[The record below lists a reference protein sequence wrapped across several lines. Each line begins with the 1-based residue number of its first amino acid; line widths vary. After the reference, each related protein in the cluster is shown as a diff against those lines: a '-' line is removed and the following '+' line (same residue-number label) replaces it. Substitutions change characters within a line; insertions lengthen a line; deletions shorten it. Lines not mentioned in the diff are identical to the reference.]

1 MATGHSSGFVHCCH
15 GNTIYVILDN
25 EIFTVDTFLSQDQLS
40 AVEEES
46 NVITRSEVEAL
57 KQTIVDKD
65 REIAELSGELQTLQ
79 AQLQTVDK
87 YPSEEKEEEV
97 YRLMVETSELRA
109 KLVEVEGEKQ
119 EGERQLEAIHRQMEH
134 LQQLIAD
141 LREKK
146 SAASQV
152 DCCVQCVSSY

>member
-1 MATGHSSGFVHCCH
+1 MISERIGYSPS
-15 GNTIYVILDN
+15 
-25 EIFTVDTFLSQDQLS
+25 TFLSQDQLS

-46 NVITRSEVEAL
+46 NKIARSEVEAL
-57 KQTIVDKD
+57 KQTIADKD

-79 AQLQTVDK
+79 VQLQTVDK

-97 YRLMVETSELRA
+97 NRLMVENSELRVN
-109 KLVEVEGEKQ
+109 LVDVEGEKQ
-119 EGERQLEAIHRQMEH
+119 ERERQLEAIHRQMEH

-146 SAASQV
+146 SVASQV
-152 DCCVQCVSSY
+152 DRWVQCVELLNLYFLTTHFLIKSCVVVKT

>member
-1 MATGHSSGFVHCCH
+1 MVTRLVHYCH
-15 GNTIYVILDN
+15 VILDN
-25 EIFTVDTFLSQDQLS
+25 EMFTLDTFLSQDQLS

-46 NVITRSEVEAL
+46 NVIEGSEVEAL
-57 KQTIVDKD
+57 KQNIADKD

-79 AQLQTVDK
+79 VQLKTVDK
-87 YPSEEKEEEV
+87 YSSEEKEEEV
-97 YRLMVETSELRA
+97 HRLMVETSELRV
-109 KLVEVEGEKQ
+109 KLVEVEGEKWA
-119 EGERQLEAIHRQMEH
+119 GERQLEAVHRQKEH

-146 SAASQV
+146 SAASKV

>member
-1 MATGHSSGFVHCCH
+1 M
-15 GNTIYVILDN
+15 
-25 EIFTVDTFLSQDQLS
+25 DTFLSQDQLS
-40 AVEEES
+40 TVEEQS
-46 NVITRSEVEAL
+46 NVIAGSEVEAL
-57 KQTIVDKD
+57 KQTIADKD

-79 AQLQTVDK
+79 SQVMEADK

-97 YRLMVETSELRA
+97 NRLMVKTSELRA

-119 EGERQLEAIHRQMEH
+119 EGERQLEAIHRQKEH

-152 DCCVQCVSSY
+152 DCCVQCVWSYYICIFSLLIFSVNLVS

>member
-1 MATGHSSGFVHCCH
+1 M
-15 GNTIYVILDN
+15 
-25 EIFTVDTFLSQDQLS
+25 DTFLSQDQLS
-40 AVEEES
+40 SVEEES
-46 NVITRSEVEAL
+46 NKIAGSEVEAL
-57 KQTIVDKD
+57 KQAIADKD

-79 AQLQTVDK
+79 AQLQRVDK

-119 EGERQLEAIHRQMEH
+119 ERERQLEAVHQQMEH

-146 SAASQV
+146 SAASKV
-152 DCCVQCVSSY
+152 DCCVQCACVVLQNLNFLTAHFLSKCCVTFKT

>member
-1 MATGHSSGFVHCCH
+1 M
-15 GNTIYVILDN
+15 
-25 EIFTVDTFLSQDQLS
+25 
-40 AVEEES
+40 
-46 NVITRSEVEAL
+46 EAL
-57 KQTIVDKD
+57 KQTIADKD

-109 KLVEVEGEKQ
+109 KLVEVEGEKW
-119 EGERQLEAIHRQMEH
+119 ERERQLEAIYRQLEH

-146 SAASQV
+146 SAASKV